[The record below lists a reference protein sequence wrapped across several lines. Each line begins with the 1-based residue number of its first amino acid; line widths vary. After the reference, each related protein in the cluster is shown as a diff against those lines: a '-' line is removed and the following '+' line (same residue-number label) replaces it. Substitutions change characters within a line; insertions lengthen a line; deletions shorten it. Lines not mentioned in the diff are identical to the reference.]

1 MKITTIGL
9 DIAKLVFHAVAV
21 NKAGKLVRKK
31 MLKRKEVLGF
41 FAKLEPCLVAI
52 EACGGAHYWNR
63 EITALGHQVKLLPP
77 QYVIPY
83 RQGNKND
90 YNDALAIAEA
100 AQRPNMRF
108 VPAKSIEQQDVQM
121 LHRVRERLT
130 QQTTALVNQVRGM
143 LAEYGIVLAKGK
155 TAFRSQLPDILEDGE
170 NALTAKGRAIFHGL
184 YNEFVE
190 LENRLK
196 GCEKQVLQEN
206 ADNPICQRLGTVLGG
221 WSCHCDGILCRC
233 WGGEGISQWP
243 PFFSLVRSGAQAAQQ
258 WRQG

>member
-63 EITALGHQVKLLPP
+63 EITALGHQVKLIPP

-143 LAEYGIVLAKGK
+143 LA
-155 TAFRSQLPDILEDGE
+155 
-170 NALTAKGRAIFHGL
+170 
-184 YNEFVE
+184 
-190 LENRLK
+190 
-196 GCEKQVLQEN
+196 
-206 ADNPICQRLGTVLGG
+206 
-221 WSCHCDGILCRC
+221 
-233 WGGEGISQWP
+233 
-243 PFFSLVRSGAQAAQQ
+243 
-258 WRQG
+258 

>member
-63 EITALGHQVKLLPP
+63 EITALGHQVKLIPP

-130 QQTTALVNQVRGM
+130 QQTTALVNQVSRHVGRIWHR
-143 LAEYGIVLAKGK
+143 AGKGK
-155 TAFRSQLPDILEDGE
+155 NGLSQSI
-170 NALTAKGRAIFHGL
+170 ARHFGR
-184 YNEFVE
+184 
-190 LENRLK
+190 R
-196 GCEKQVLQEN
+196 
-206 ADNPICQRLGTVLGG
+206 
-221 WSCHCDGILCRC
+221 
-233 WGGEGISQWP
+233 
-243 PFFSLVRSGAQAAQQ
+243 
-258 WRQG
+258 